1 VRVSYTS
8 PATRERETLEFAPAS
23 AATASTS
30 VVRTLAAKHRI
41 SELAQ
46 KEADAF
52 RTEKDTFK
60 AEIEAL
66 GVKYSAIPPPHLLTA
81 ILALV

>member
-1 VRVSYTS
+1 MSYTS
-8 PATRERETLEFAPAS
+8 PATRERETLEFAPIS

-46 KEADAF
+46 KESDAF
-52 RTEKDTFK
+52 RTEKDKYK

-66 GVKYSAIPPPHLLTA
+66 GVKYAAIPPPHLLSPRP
-81 ILALV
+81 LALV

>member
-1 VRVSYTS
+1 MSYTS

-52 RTEKDTFK
+52 RTEKDKFK

-66 GVKYSAIPPPHLLTA
+66 GVKYAAISLPLLTA
-81 ILALV
+81 ILPLALV